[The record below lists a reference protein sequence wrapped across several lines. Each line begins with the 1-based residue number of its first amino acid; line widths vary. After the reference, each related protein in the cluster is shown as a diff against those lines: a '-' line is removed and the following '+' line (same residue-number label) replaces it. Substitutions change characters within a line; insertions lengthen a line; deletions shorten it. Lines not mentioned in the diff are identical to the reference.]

1 MNYIDDS
8 TVPSCKIEE
17 KKFEWGEPYELYTP
31 IFNFADLSD
40 SKLENSIKL
49 FGKNN
54 FKQQLLLIYNIINNY
69 EEFENIENYN
79 GELFEREE
87 ILNLIKFYINRNEN
101 LISPWEK
108 YDIGL
113 KEYDFIKYLDEKLEK
128 LNYVKL
134 KDS

>member
-8 TVPSCKIEE
+8 TVPNCKIEE

-31 IFNFADLSD
+31 IFNLTDLSD

-54 FKQQLLLIYNIINNY
+54 FKQQLLLIYNIINNC

-79 GELFEREE
+79 GESFKREE
-87 ILNLIKFYINRNEN
+87 ILSLIKFYLNRNEN